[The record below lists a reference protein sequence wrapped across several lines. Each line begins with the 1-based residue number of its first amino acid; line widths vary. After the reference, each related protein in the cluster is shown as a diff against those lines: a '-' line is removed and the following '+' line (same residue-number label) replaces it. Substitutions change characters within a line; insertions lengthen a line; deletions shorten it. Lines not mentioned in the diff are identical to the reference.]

1 MCAFLAQARVELGT
15 TPRLGATPPHP
26 GVPTP
31 ANGGTPRRASLELA
45 RAERRT
51 QTTRFPRPASSSG
64 PPMPTASLERSVVP
78 QQRAS
83 CSAPV
88 EVENLSVAPVPA
100 TSRAHR
106 GSLATCS
113 STDPDPWNPQ
123 LVPLRAARRVVV
135 VDPEDGR
142 IGVRRNERRI
152 GRRPSGARGLAWVI
166 TALDEH
172 GTVRKARPVRLRAAV

>member
-1 MCAFLAQARVELGT
+1 VKLTPLASQPVARSARSYPEPSKEL
-15 TPRLGATPPHP
+15 PARHP
-26 GVPTP
+26 S
-31 ANGGTPRRASLELA
+31 RWKH
-45 RAERRT
+45 
-51 QTTRFPRPASSSG
+51 
-64 PPMPTASLERSVVP
+64 
-78 QQRAS
+78 
-83 CSAPV
+83 
-88 EVENLSVAPVPA
+88 LSVAPVHEPGTGA
-100 TSRAHR
+100 
-106 GSLATCS
+106 GLATCS